1 MKSLEELDKEAV
13 YKVLDEYFRVLENDG
28 LLEPH
33 SVIPN
38 DIEFLSNR
46 VIDAISNSRIIEY
59 ERQCEADLL
68 TREHT
73 EDIDN

>member
-1 MKSLEELDKEAV
+1 MKSLEKLDKEAV

-38 DIEFLSNR
+38 DVEYLSKKIIN
-46 VIDAISNSRIIEY
+46 AITNSRIAEY
-59 ERQCEADLL
+59 ERQHEADLL